1 NSGNPVPSNY
11 HTTLQNFANLG
22 VDVQITELDIE
33 GSGSSQAEQY
43 QGVVQACLAVTRCTG
58 ITVWGIRDSDSWR
71 ASGTPLL
78 FDGSG
83 NKKAAYNS
91 VLAALNAGGSPA
103 PTTTTTT
110 PPNTSDCR
118 NGYVALTYDDGP
130 NASTTPQLLTALRSA
145 GLRAT
150 FFNQGNR
157 VQQNPALAKSQ
168 RDAGM
173 WVENH
178 SWSHPHMTQLSQA
191 QMTSEI
197 SQTQQAIQSA
207 TGVAPKLFRPPYGE
221 TNSTL
226 KAVEAQFGLT
236 EVLWNVDSQDWNG
249 ASTAQ
254 IVQAAS
260 TLQGGGVIL
269 MHDGYQTTLNAV
281 PQIAANLTSRGLC
294 AGMISPSTGRAV
306 APSDTPGG
314 GPTTTTTPQQ
324 PGGGSCTA
332 TYRMTQQWGDRFNG
346 EVTIR
351 AGASAISSWT
361 ATVTVNAPQKVSSTW
376 NGTPSWDSS
385 GNVMTVKPSGNG
397 NLAAGA
403 GTTFGFTVMANGQWA
418 APTVSCRTP

>member
-1 NSGNPVPSNY
+1 
-11 HTTLQNFANLG
+11 
-22 VDVQITELDIE
+22 
-33 GSGSSQAEQY
+33 
-43 QGVVQACLAVTRCTG
+43 ACLAVTRCTG
-58 ITVWGIRDSDSWR
+58 ITVWGIRDTDSWR

-78 FDGSG
+78 FDGNG
-83 NKKAAYNS
+83 NKKAAYTSTLN
-91 VLAALNAGGSPA
+91 ALNAAGTTG

-110 PPNTSDCR
+110 PPNNTSCA

-130 NASTTPQLLTALRSA
+130 IAGTTTTLLNALRSA

-150 FFNQGNR
+150 FFNQGNK
-157 VQQNPALAKSQ
+157 VTSNQALTRSQ
-168 RDAGM
+168 REAGM

-191 QMTSEI
+191 QMQSEI

-221 TNSTL
+221 TNATL
-226 KAVEAQFGLT
+226 KSVEAQYGLT

-260 TLQGGGVIL
+260 TLQNGGVIL
-269 MHDGYQTTLNAV
+269 MHDGYQTTINAV
-281 PQIAANLTSRGLC
+281 PQIAANLASRGLC

-306 APSDTPGG
+306 APTDTPGTTD
-314 GPTTTTTPQQ
+314 PTTTTTTPQ

-332 TYRMTQQWGDRFNG
+332 TYRTSQQWSDRFNG

-351 AGASAISSWT
+351 AGSSAITSWT
-361 ATVTVNAPQKVSSTW
+361 ATVTVTSPQKVSATW
-376 NGTPSWDSS
+376 SGTPSWDSS
-385 GNVMTVKPSGNG
+385 GNVMTMKPSGNG

-403 GTTFGFTVMANGQWA
+403 STTFGFTVMANGQWA
-418 APTVSCRTP
+418 APTVTCRTP